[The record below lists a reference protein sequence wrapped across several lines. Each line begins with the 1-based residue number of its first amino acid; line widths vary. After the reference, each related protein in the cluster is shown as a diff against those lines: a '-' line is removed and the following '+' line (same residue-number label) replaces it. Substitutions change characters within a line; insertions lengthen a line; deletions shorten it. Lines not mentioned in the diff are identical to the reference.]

1 MAPYTLVLV
10 AVLLISPF
18 AIMLAQK
25 QDKKT
30 KSRLKHIFL
39 FLLLAQIILASA
51 SWQILLLFLAISLLQ
66 FFLLLKKPSPAVV
79 VLNFINTFVLFITM
93 ARLSRPVGNLANLA
107 AIAAAF
113 LVLTNNVIGL
123 LLINKEKRL
132 KLKPLSRR
140 GKIIFSFALSLI
152 VLTILGFSYWNK
164 SLRGSAVA
172 KVAVLPEV
180 VEYLREVPSGQV
192 VIDHEDKET
201 NSYLV
206 HVYEIKDGHTATFNW
221 YEVDKTTHQVSPL
234 SP

>member
-93 ARLSRPVGNLANLA
+93 ARLSRPIGNLANLA

-113 LVLTNNVIGL
+113 LVLTGNVVGL

-132 KLKPLSRR
+132 HLKSAPPKVKLLLATLLTLV
-140 GKIIFSFALSLI
+140 IAAVLAFSLE
-152 VLTILGFSYWNK
+152 NK
-164 SLRGSAVA
+164 NLKAKATTAVSA
-172 KVAVLPEV
+172 LPEV
-180 VEYLREVPSGQV
+180 QEYLRSVPSGQV
-192 VIDHEDKET
+192 VIDHEDRET
-201 NSYLV
+201 NSYLI
-206 HVYEIKDGHTATFNW
+206 HVYEVKDGHTASFNW
-221 YEVDKTTHQVSPL
+221 YEVNKTSLKITPL
-234 SP
+234 IP

>member
-93 ARLSRPVGNLANLA
+93 ARLSRPIGNLANLA

-113 LVLTNNVIGL
+113 LVLTGNVVGL

-132 KLKPLSRR
+132 H
-140 GKIIFSFALSLI
+140 LI
-152 VLTILGFSYWNK
+152 
-164 SLRGSAVA
+164 GS
-172 KVAVLPEV
+172 
-180 VEYLREVPSGQV
+180 SQ
-192 VIDHEDKET
+192 
-201 NSYLV
+201 S
-206 HVYEIKDGHTATFNW
+206 
-221 YEVDKTTHQVSPL
+221 
-234 SP
+234 

>member
-1 MAPYTLVLV
+1 MGTYTLILI
-10 AVLLISPF
+10 AVLIISPF
-18 AIMLAQK
+18 ALTLPQK

-30 KSRLKHIFL
+30 KSRLKYIFL
-39 FLLLAQIILASA
+39 FLLLAQTILASFN
-51 SWQILLLFLAISLLQ
+51 WQMLLLFLAISLLQ

-79 VLNFINTFVLFITM
+79 ILNFINTFVLFITM

-123 LLINKEKRL
+123 LLINKEKGL
-132 KLKPLSRR
+132 KLKPLSRQ

-164 SLRGSAVA
+164 SLRDSAVA

-180 VEYLREVPSGQV
+180 VEYLREVPSGLV

-221 YEVDKTTHQVSPL
+221 YEVNKTTGEIY
-234 SP
+234 

>member
-1 MAPYTLVLV
+1 MGTYTLILI
-10 AVLLISPF
+10 AVLIISPF
-18 AIMLAQK
+18 ALTLAEK

-30 KSRLKHIFL
+30 KSRLKYIFL
-39 FLLLAQIILASA
+39 FLLIAQIILASFN
-51 SWQILLLFLAISLLQ
+51 WQMLLLFLAISLLQ

-79 VLNFINTFVLFITM
+79 ILNFINTFVLFITM
-93 ARLSRPVGNLANLA
+93 VRLSRPVGNLANLA
-107 AIAAAF
+107 IITAAF

-123 LLINKEKRL
+123 LLINKEKGL
-132 KLKPLSRR
+132 KLKPLSRQ

-164 SLRGSAVA
+164 SLRDSAVA

-180 VEYLREVPSGQV
+180 VEYLREVPSGLV

-221 YEVDKTTHQVSPL
+221 YEVNKTTGEIY
-234 SP
+234 